1 MEGDAGASR
10 LNPPPMSMLRRLRNR
25 RPRMRQESV
34 ATAGQAT
41 NEVSAEDSNESEAG
55 TDQIGTEVA
64 AEDAAES
71 EAGTDQIGTEVAAED
86 AAESEA
92 AADAFETD
100 VERRPS
106 RLGRGWL
113 GGIAAA
119 LVLVAGGIGAGGY
132 FAVRSHQ
139 ESQAIA
145 RNNAAALQAARV
157 CIAATQAPDTSTMA
171 ASEQKIIDCGT
182 DEYRTQALLYTSM
195 LVQAYQAANAHVQV
209 SDERAAVERN
219 NNDGSVDVLVALR
232 VKVSNDQAQ
241 NQETGYRLRVRMS
254 PVDGQYK
261 ISKLD
266 QVTK

>member
-1 MEGDAGASR
+1 
-10 LNPPPMSMLRRLRNR
+10 MSMFRRIRNR
-25 RPRMRQESV
+25 RPRIRQESDAAV
-34 ATAGQAT
+34 DQTTAEATA
-41 NEVSAEDSNESEAG
+41 EDPKESEAG
-55 TDQIGTEVA
+55 TDQIGT
-64 AEDAAES
+64 
-71 EAGTDQIGTEVAAED
+71 DQITTED
-86 AAESEA
+86 SPGSEA
-92 AADAFETD
+92 AADALETD

-113 GGIAAA
+113 ASIAAA

-132 FAVRSHQ
+132 LALRSHQ
-139 ESQAIA
+139 ESQAIK
-145 RNNAAALQAARV
+145 RNNDAALQAAKD

-182 DEYRTQALLYTSM
+182 DAYRTQALLYTSM
-195 LVQAYQAANAHVQV
+195 LVQAYQAANVHVQV
-209 SDERAAVERN
+209 SDQRAAIERN
-219 NNDGSVDVLVALR
+219 NNDGSVDILVALR